1 MISKLNN
8 KDKNAVKSLNQN
20 KINILFMQNSKGQMQ
35 KKKNKTKRP
44 KFTFQ
49 ITYYSK

>member
-35 KKKNKTKRP
+35 KKNKTKRP

>member
-20 KINILFMQNSKGQMQ
+20 KINILFMQNLKVQMQ
-35 KKKNKTKRP
+35 KKKKQRP

>member
-35 KKKNKTKRP
+35 KKKQNKTP
-44 KFTFQ
+44 
-49 ITYYSK
+49 

>member
-8 KDKNAVKSLNQN
+8 KDRNAVKSLSQN
-20 KINILFMQNSKGQMQ
+20 KINIIYAKFERSNL
-35 KKKNKTKRP
+35 KKKNCP